1 MRRYSVLILWGVAS
15 LYGLW
20 RGVRLAFFR
29 VATQATVVPGGQP
42 EVVEPAF
49 FPGGIIVLVVAIVL
63 YAMLG
68 HLAYTRQYGLFRLVA
83 GVHIALSL
91 LSLPSVGW
99 LFLPSSGLLLLA
111 IIFSFVLPDRRI
123 NRLVRHHDA

>member
-1 MRRYSVLILWGVAS
+1 MWLIAG
-15 LYGLW
+15 
-20 RGVRLAFFR
+20 FFR
-29 VATQATVVPGGQP
+29 VAMQATVVPGEWP
-42 EVVEPAF
+42 EEVDLAF
-49 FPGGIIVLVVAIVL
+49 FPGGIIVLVVVIVL
-63 YAMLG
+63 YAAMLG
-68 HLAYTRQYGLFRLVA
+68 HLAHTRQYGLFRLVA

-111 IIFSFVLPDRRI
+111 TIFSFVLPDRRI